1 MALLRHPS
9 STGKF
14 VDDRFSALVEPN
26 LFDNNVFQPGITFTD
41 KYTLGA
47 AGQIFIH
54 KLGKVTV
61 SVGEPGQDFSD
72 TNTADST
79 IAITLNK
86 AFRRSE
92 KIYGATAAAV
102 AYPVAAAHLEQAL
115 QDIREAWNKEAA
127 QVILEAKYNFTNANA
142 VGPASVL
149 GSGTALTKDNV
160 YKSIVDDRAVL
171 IAEGARPNA
180 LIVSPATYALLLQSE
195 EFVRASD
202 LAYETAASGQFVG
215 GRIAGLNVF
224 EYQGLPAAFEMTL
237 SGTPTDFS
245 VEYIMLDHDAF
256 SIVTNVEVIRIV
268 DSERFNGVL
277 CQVEINSGMAL
288 TNTDRALVKIIE
300 D

>member
-1 MALLRHPS
+1 MALLRHPAS
-9 STGKF
+9 DGKF

-61 SVGEPGQDFSD
+61 TVGEPGQDFSD
-72 TNTADST
+72 TNTADQT

-102 AYPVAAAHLEQAL
+102 AYPIAAAHLEQAL
-115 QDIREAWNKEAA
+115 ADIRESWNREAA
-127 QVILEAKYNFTNANA
+127 KTIIAEKYNFANGSV
-142 VGPASVL
+142 VGPGSVL
-149 GSGTALTKDNV
+149 GSGTALAANNI

-171 IAEGARPNA
+171 VAAKARPDA

-202 LAYETAASGQFVG
+202 LAYETAASGQVG
-215 GRIAGLNVF
+215 QVAGLRVF
-224 EYQGLPAAFEMTL
+224 EYSGFETFTMTV
-237 SGTPTDFS
+237 SGTPDDFLP
-245 VEYIMLDHDAF
+245 EYIMFDHDAF
-256 SIVTNVEVIRIV
+256 SIVTNVEVLRLV
-268 DSERFNGVL
+268 DSERFNGTL
-277 CQVEINSGMAL
+277 AQVEIVSGMKL
-288 TNTDRALVKIIE
+288 TNTDRALVKIKE
-300 D
+300 A

>member
-1 MALLRHPS
+1 MALLRHPA

-26 LFDNNVFQPGITFTD
+26 LFDNNVFQPGVTFTD

-61 SVGEPGQDFSD
+61 TVGEPGQDFSN
-72 TNTADST
+72 TNTADQT

-115 QDIREAWNKEAA
+115 LDIREAWNKEAA
-127 QVILEAKYNFTNANA
+127 KVIIAEKYNFANGS
-142 VGPASVL
+142 VSGPASVL
-149 GSGTALTKDNV
+149 GSSTALTSSNI

-171 IAEGARPNA
+171 VAAKARPDA

-202 LAYETAASGQFVG
+202 LAYQTAASGQV

-224 EYQGLPAAFEMTL
+224 EYSGFEAFDMTVGGTEDEFLP
-237 SGTPTDFS
+237 
-245 VEYIMLDHDAF
+245 EYIMLDHDAF
-256 SIVTNVEVIRIV
+256 SIVTNVEVIRLV
-268 DSERFNGVL
+268 DSPDFNGTL
-277 CQVEINSGMAL
+277 AQVEIVSGMKL
-288 TNTDRALVKIIE
+288 TNPDRALVKIKE
-300 D
+300 A

>member
-1 MALLRHPS
+1 MALLRHPA

-26 LFDNNVFQPGITFTD
+26 LFDNNVFQPGVTFTD

-61 SVGEPGQDFSD
+61 TVGEPGQDFSN
-72 TNTADST
+72 TNTADQT

-115 QDIREAWNKEAA
+115 LDIREAWNKEAA
-127 QVILEAKYNFTNANA
+127 KVIIAEKYNFANGS
-142 VGPASVL
+142 VSGPASVL
-149 GSGTALTKDNV
+149 GSSTALTSSNI

-171 IAEGARPNA
+171 VAAKARPDA

-202 LAYETAASGQFVG
+202 LAYQTAASGQV

-224 EYQGLPAAFEMTL
+224 EYSGFEAFDMTV
-237 SGTPTDFS
+237 SGTEDEFLP
-245 VEYIMLDHDAF
+245 EYIMLDHDAF
-256 SIVTNVEVIRIV
+256 SIVTNVEVIRLV
-268 DSERFNGVL
+268 DSPDFNGTL
-277 CQVEINSGMAL
+277 AQVEIVSGMKL
-288 TNTDRALVKIIE
+288 TNPDRALVKIKE
-300 D
+300 A

>member
-1 MALLRHPS
+1 MALLQHPS

-26 LFDNNVFQPGITFTD
+26 LFDQNVFQPGITFTD

-61 SVGEPGQDFSD
+61 TVGEPGQDFSD
-72 TNTADST
+72 TNTADQT

-115 QDIREAWNKEAA
+115 ADVREAWNREAVL
-127 QVILEAKYNFTNANA
+127 QILRDKTDQSTGAGI
-142 VGPASVL
+142 GPASVL
-149 GSGTALTKDNV
+149 GQSALTKENI
-160 YKSIVDDRAVL
+160 YKSIVDDRGLLVANK
-171 IAEGARPNA
+171 ARPNA

-202 LAYETAASGQFVG
+202 LARETAANGIVG
-215 GRIAGLNVF
+215 SVAGLLVV
-224 EYQGLPAAFEMTL
+224 EY
-237 SGTPTDFS
+237 SGIGADMPVNPNANRK
-245 VEYIMLDHDAF
+245 VEYIMLDSDAF
-256 SIVTNVEVIRIV
+256 SIVTNVEVLRLV
-268 DSERFNGVL
+268 DSERFSGSL
-277 CQVEINSGMAL
+277 AQVEIVSGMKL
-288 TNTDRALVKIIE
+288 TNPDRALLKLKV
-300 D
+300 

>member
-1 MALLRHPS
+1 MALLRHPA

-26 LFDNNVFQPGITFTD
+26 LFDNNVFQPGVTFTD

-61 SVGEPGQDFSD
+61 SVGEPGQDFSS

-115 QDIREAWNKEAA
+115 ADIREAWNQEAA
-127 QVILEAKYNFTNANA
+127 RVIVTEKINTASNTV

-149 GSGTALTKDNV
+149 GTTALTADNV
-160 YKSIVDDRAVL
+160 YKSIVDDRAALV
-171 IAEGARPNA
+171 AEGARPDA

-202 LAYETAASGQFVG
+202 LAYQTAASGQV
-215 GRIAGLNVF
+215 GRIAGLDVF
-224 EYQGLPAAFEMTL
+224 EYQGLPAALDVNTG
-237 SGTPTDFS
+237 GTEALRD

-256 SIVTNVEVIRIV
+256 SIVTNVEVIRLI
-268 DSERFNGVL
+268 DSPDFNGTL
-277 CQVEINSGMAL
+277 AQIEIVSGMKL
-288 TNTDRALVKIIE
+288 TNTDRALVKVKASA
-300 D
+300 

>member
-1 MALLRHPS
+1 MALLKHPAS
-9 STGKF
+9 DGKF

-26 LFDNNVFQPGITFTD
+26 LFDNNVFQPGVTFTD

-61 SVGEPGQDFSD
+61 SVGEPGQNFSD
-72 TNTADST
+72 TNTEDST

-102 AYPVAAAHLEQAL
+102 AYPIAAAHLEQAL

-127 QVILEAKYNFTNANA
+127 LVIFEEKFNFTNAN
-142 VGPASVL
+142 VSGPASVL
-149 GSGTALTKDNV
+149 ASTALTKDNI
-160 YKSIVDDRAVL
+160 YKSIVDDRAALV
-171 IAEGARPNA
+171 AEGARPDA

-202 LAYETAASGQFVG
+202 LAYETAASGQVG
-215 GRIAGLNVF
+215 RVAGLNVF
-224 EYQGLPAAFEMTL
+224 EYQGLPTGVDINTGGNEA
-237 SGTPTDFS
+237 PRD

-256 SIVTNVEVIRIV
+256 SIVTNVEVIRLV
-268 DSERFNGVL
+268 DSERFNGSL
-277 CQVEINSGMAL
+277 AQVEIVSGMKL
-288 TNTDRALVKIIE
+288 TNTDRALLKLKVSA
-300 D
+300 

>member
-1 MALLRHPS
+1 MALLQHPS

-26 LFDNNVFQPGITFTD
+26 LFDTNVFQPGITFTD

-61 SVGEPGQDFSD
+61 TAGEPGQDFSD

-79 IAITLNK
+79 VAITLNK

-102 AYPVAAAHLEQAL
+102 AYPIAAAHLEQAL
-115 QDIREAWNKEAA
+115 ADIREGWNKEAA
-127 QVILEAKYNFTNANA
+127 AVLVDGKFNRATGTAIGTN
-142 VGPASVL
+142 SVL
-149 GSGTALTKDNV
+149 ANTALTKDNI

-171 IAEGARPNA
+171 VGQGARPNV
-180 LIVSPATYALLLQSE
+180 LLVSPATYAFLLQSE

-202 LAYETAASGQFVG
+202 LAYETAASGQVG
-215 GRIAGLNVF
+215 QVAGLRVF
-224 EYQGLPAAFEMTL
+224 EYQGLLTGANFNTNGDPAL
-237 SGTPTDFS
+237 RD
-245 VEYIMLDHDAF
+245 VEYIMYDSDAF
-256 SIVTNVEVIRIV
+256 SIVTNVEVIRLV
-268 DSERFNGVL
+268 DSERFNGSL
-277 CQVEINSGMAL
+277 AQVEIVSGMKL
-288 TNTDRALVKIIE
+288 TNQERALLKIKISA
-300 D
+300 